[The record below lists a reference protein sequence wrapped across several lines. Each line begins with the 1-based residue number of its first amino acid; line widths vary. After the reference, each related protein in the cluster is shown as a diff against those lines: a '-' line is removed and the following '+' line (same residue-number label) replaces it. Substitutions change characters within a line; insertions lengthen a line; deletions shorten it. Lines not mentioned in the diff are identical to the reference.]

1 MRGAVTGCPRLRGN
15 AAEKQSAV
23 RGMSLREFYQGGAP
37 RLSEMRIKV
46 RKAYIRKVRKNT
58 AE

>member
-1 MRGAVTGCPRLRGN
+1 
-15 AAEKQSAV
+15 
-23 RGMSLREFYQGGAP
+23 MSLREFYKGGEP